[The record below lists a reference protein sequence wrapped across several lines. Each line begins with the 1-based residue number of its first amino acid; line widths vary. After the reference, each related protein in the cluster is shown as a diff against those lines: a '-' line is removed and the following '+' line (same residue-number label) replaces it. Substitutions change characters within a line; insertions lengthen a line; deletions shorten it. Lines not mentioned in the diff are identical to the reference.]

1 MAFLAS
7 IIKFKEEKMI
17 KKVSVLAATVLLL
30 GFILILAR
38 CGSSN
43 SGGGFANVDVQF
55 QVVGDTITHNANTSV
70 DSRDPIS
77 GTDFRTLTWF
87 CGNYNGGH
95 GQKVELTFKKVNNI
109 WQLDKTEIS
118 GGSCG

>member
-1 MAFLAS
+1 MKKIYILAGA
-7 IIKFKEEKMI
+7 
-17 KKVSVLAATVLLL
+17 L
-30 GFILILAR
+30 LILGVALFMVR
-38 CGSSN
+38 CVGSSS
-43 SGGGFANVDVQF
+43 SGGGFANVDVQY
-55 QVVGDTITHNANTSV
+55 QVNGGSISHNANEAR
-70 DSRDPIS
+70 DIRDPFGDNDLRI
-77 GTDFRTLTWF
+77 LTWF

>member
-1 MAFLAS
+1 
-7 IIKFKEEKMI
+7 MI

-87 CGNYNGGH
+87 CGNYQGN
-95 GQKVELTFKKVNNI
+95 QRSRVELRFKKSNNT
-109 WQLDKTEIS
+109 WVLDNTAIS
-118 GGSCG
+118 GGSCS